1 MCVQGPRRIPRPPPF
16 YLSTGTRIAWQK
28 KGHFMQR
35 FVSLR
40 ILSVVVGGTALALTL
55 NALPAA
61 ADSGAGKTG
70 WFAKIDKNGDGVIDR
85 SEFDASR
92 QSMFTGIDTNGD
104 KQISADEWKTAQEKM
119 HQRMHDAM
127 AKKAEQN
134 STADKATGDKAT
146 GDKTADATGDKTK
159 QRQEHAAERSQK
171 WFERMDTNKDG
182 QISASEW
189 QAAGDQRFARMDT
202 DKDGKVSTDEM
213 KARWHHKPASS
224 DATKTT
230 EPTQQ

>member
-1 MCVQGPRRIPRPPPF
+1 
-16 YLSTGTRIAWQK
+16 
-28 KGHFMQR
+28 MQR

-92 QSMFTGIDTNGD
+92 QSMFTGIDANGD
-104 KQISADEWKTAQEKM
+104 KQISADEWKAAQEKM

-134 STADKATGDKAT
+134 ATADKTTSDKTTADKAT

-202 DKDGKVSTDEM
+202 DKDGKVSPDEM

-224 DATKTT
+224 DATQKT

>member
-1 MCVQGPRRIPRPPPF
+1 MRRQDLRRIPFPTPF

-40 ILSVVVGGTALALTL
+40 ILSIVVGGTALALTL

-70 WFAKIDKNGDGVIDR
+70 WFAKIDKNGDGTIDR

-92 QSMFTGIDTNGD
+92 QSIFTAMDTNGD
-104 KQISADEWKTAQEKM
+104 KQISADEWKAAQEKM

-127 AKKAEQN
+127 AKKTEQN
-134 STADKATGDKAT
+134 DTAG
-146 GDKTADATGDKTK
+146 KTADANNDKMK
-159 QRQEHAAERSQK
+159 QRQERSAERSQQ
-171 WFERMDTNKDG
+171 WFAKMDANKDG

-189 QAAGDQRFARMDT
+189 QAVSDQRFARLDT
-202 DKDGKVSTDEM
+202 DKNGKVSPDEM
-213 KARWHHKPASS
+213 KARWQHKPAST
-224 DATKTT
+224 DGTQKT